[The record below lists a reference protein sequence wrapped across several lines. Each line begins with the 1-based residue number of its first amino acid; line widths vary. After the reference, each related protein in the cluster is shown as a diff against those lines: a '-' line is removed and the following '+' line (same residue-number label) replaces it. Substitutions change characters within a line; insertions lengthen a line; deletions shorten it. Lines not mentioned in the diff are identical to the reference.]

1 MGTPEDIASV
11 AVFLASDAA
20 RYMTGH
26 TVAVDGG
33 LLSQQRS
40 PQVDI
45 FPLELYPTI
54 DREESGN
61 S

>member
-1 MGTPEDIASV
+1 MGTPDDIASV
-11 AVFLASDAA
+11 VLFLASDQA

-45 FPLELYPTI
+45 FGLDQYPRI
-54 DREESGN
+54 DKD
-61 S
+61 